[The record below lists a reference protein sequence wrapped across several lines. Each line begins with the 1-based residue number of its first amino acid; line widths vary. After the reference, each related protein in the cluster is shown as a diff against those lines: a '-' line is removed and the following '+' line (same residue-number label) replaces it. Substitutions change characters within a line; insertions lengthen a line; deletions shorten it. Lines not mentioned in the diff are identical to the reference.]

1 MAAKIRTNDEV
12 IVITGKDKGKTGKV
26 TKVLTSEHKVFVE
39 GINVKKKHQKKNPT
53 LGIQGGIVDVIAP
66 IDVSNVA
73 IYNPDTKKADRVG
86 FREEDG
92 KKVRFFKSNN
102 KTISTSAK

>member
-26 TKVLTSEHKVFVE
+26 TRVLTKEHKVVVE
-39 GINVKKKHQKKNPT
+39 GINVLTKLQKHNANIGQA
-53 LGIQGGIVDVIAP
+53 GGIVNIEAP
-66 IDVSNVA
+66 LDVSNVA

-86 FREEDG
+86 FRVEDG
-92 KKVRFFKSNN
+92 KKVRFFKSNDKVIASN
-102 KTISTSAK
+102 AK